1 MIPLYLMTLSI
12 LAAVEWAFTE
22 SLFCDHLK
30 NKVFSANSSAVLFF
44 VNYLMLITSVLVLE
58 HLSQESQPRQEL
70 VCLNCPFVCPH
81 CSVPYPLIQLILL
94 GL

>member
-30 NKVFSANSSAVLFF
+30 NKVFSANSSAVLFS

-58 HLSQESQPRQEL
+58 HLSQES
-70 VCLNCPFVCPH
+70 
-81 CSVPYPLIQLILL
+81 
-94 GL
+94 